1 MKDHLAIKFDHKN
14 KKYPNC
20 WNCIHFSITWDP
32 KFPYSCKL
40 LGFKSKITPCIEV
53 VRVDGIRCLGFEE
66 KLNKRGLIIKR
77 NIRRKRKVN
86 LRA

>member
-1 MKDHLAIKFDHKN
+1 MKDQSVISFEKKN

-20 WNCIHFSITWDP
+20 WNCKFFSITWDP
-32 KFPYSCKL
+32 RFPYSCEL

-53 VRVDGIRCLGFEE
+53 VRVDGERCLGFEE
-66 KLNKRGLIIKR
+66 KFNNRALSKKKKARR
-77 NIRRKRKVN
+77 RRKIN